1 MNFQLESPVFSLCHS
16 STCGYNYLRA
26 GGREGHLY
34 LLDTTGD
41 KFEEI
46 TVSNNF
52 DMFHDLPNATE
63 TGIVNGPSK
72 IPCLSKFIFFHKAM
86 TLILCNAKKGPQNTD
101 LFGVFYK

>member
-16 STCGYNYLRA
+16 SKCAYNYLRA
-26 GGREGHLY
+26 GGREGRLY

-52 DMFHDLPNATE
+52 DMFHHLPNAADV
-63 TGIVNGPSK
+63 GMVSGPSK
-72 IPCLSKFIFFHKAM
+72 STGLSKFIFFSQSYLDFMQCKESRKI
-86 TLILCNAKKGPQNTD
+86 LI
-101 LFGVFYK
+101 